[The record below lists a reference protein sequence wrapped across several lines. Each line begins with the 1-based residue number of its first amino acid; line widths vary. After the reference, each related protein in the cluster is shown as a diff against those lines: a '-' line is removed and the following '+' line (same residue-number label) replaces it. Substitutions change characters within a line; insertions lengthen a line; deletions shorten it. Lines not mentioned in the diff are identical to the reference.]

1 MNRHLECTRCGGAGH
16 LAKDC
21 KLPAWPQA
29 PQPEQRP
36 PNCGTGF
43 CSCIECPAT
52 WAKAEEISNLPTVDE
67 AIRTLLDDNT
77 ADNAT
82 AVVQAVLAA
91 AAPPAQQDAQAV
103 PSPTAGMNIA
113 QRILHVG
120 GRNNAAGY
128 VEFGSIQAVEALVR
142 QVLRDMPELAE
153 LESLRHNVKVYREAT
168 VLALNAAPTPP
179 EQQDDERLL
188 RLLLA
193 VRVAGASLYADD
205 GEMSDC
211 SEQPHIDFKRDSVKE
226 IERKLIERGMKKAW
240 GSIAEFVAPTPPVQ
254 QPQAATDVLAERR
267 RQIEAEGWTASHDDE
282 YLLPGSLAAAA
293 ACYALSA
300 AGLKNAAPSGW
311 PWSIEWWK
319 PTTPRRDLV
328 KAGALILAEIER
340 LDRISAAKGNQS

>member
-21 KLPAWPQA
+21 KLPAWPQT

-67 AIRTLLDDNT
+67 AIRALLDDNT

-91 AAPPAQQDAQAV
+91 AAPPGQAMSQGWQ
-103 PSPTAGMNIA
+103 PIETAPKDGTVID
-113 QRILHVG
+113 LWHE
-120 GRNNAAGY
+120 
-128 VEFGSIQAVEALVR
+128 EFG
-142 QVLRDMPELAE
+142 
-153 LESLRHNVKVYREAT
+153 READCYWGLPHHCCGEMGSLCDSDWHSLEPGWVGT
-168 VLALNAAPTPP
+168 FNEIMSPANAYTHWMPLPPAPDADPTPP
-179 EQQDDERLL
+179 AQQ
-188 RLLLA
+188 
-193 VRVAGASLYADD
+193 
-205 GEMSDC
+205 
-211 SEQPHIDFKRDSVKE
+211 
-226 IERKLIERGMKKAW
+226 
-240 GSIAEFVAPTPPVQ
+240 T
-254 QPQAATDVLAERR
+254 QAATDVLTERR
-267 RQIEAEGWTASHDDE
+267 RQIEAEGWTACHDDE

>member
-128 VEFGSIQAVEALVR
+128 VEFGSIQAVEALVH

-153 LESLRHNVKVYREAT
+153 LESLRHNVKVYRESMA
-168 VLALNAAPTPP
+168 LALAAAPTPP
-179 EQQDDERLL
+179 AQL
-188 RLLLA
+188 
-193 VRVAGASLYADD
+193 
-205 GEMSDC
+205 
-211 SEQPHIDFKRDSVKE
+211 
-226 IERKLIERGMKKAW
+226 
-240 GSIAEFVAPTPPVQ
+240 T
-254 QPQAATDVLAERR
+254 QAATDVLAERR
-267 RQIEAEGWTASHDDE
+267 RQIEAEGWTPAHDDE
-282 YLLPGSLAAAA
+282 YLMPGSLAEAA
-293 ACYALSA
+293 ACYAISSIP
-300 AGLKNAAPSGW
+300 GTKRRKEPPHGW
-311 PWSIEWWK
+311 PWAIKWWK

-340 LDRISAAKGNQS
+340 LDRQAATQGTQT